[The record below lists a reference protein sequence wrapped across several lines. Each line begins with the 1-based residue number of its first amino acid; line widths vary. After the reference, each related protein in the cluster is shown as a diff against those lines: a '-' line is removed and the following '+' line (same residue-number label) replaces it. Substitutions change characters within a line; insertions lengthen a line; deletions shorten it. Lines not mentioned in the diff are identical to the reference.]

1 MAAVETVYHGN
12 VAVVRLTNE
21 PANAIG
27 RELVA
32 DLSAALEE
40 ARHKAGAMVIC
51 GGPKFFSIG
60 IDLPFLLTLE
70 SRDMAAF
77 WDSFTSLCFDLY
89 AVEIPVICALSGH
102 AVAGGNILALSADF
116 RFGCRE
122 KKRIGLNEIKL
133 GVPVP
138 GPADL
143 ILRQVVGDRV
153 ATRMMY
159 EGNFLSFEEAEAVG
173 LIDELHPADSVEE
186 RAVEKAAMLADFE
199 PKAFSAIKNGRV
211 DEVRSRHLETVREK
225 NERFL
230 DCWFS
235 EPVRRKLA
243 EAAKKF

>member
-12 VAVVRLTNE
+12 VAVVRLANK

-32 DLSAALEE
+32 DLSAALGD
-40 ARHKAGAMVIC
+40 ARHKAGAMVLC
-51 GGPKFFSIG
+51 GGTKFFSIG

-70 SRDMAAF
+70 RREMADF
-77 WDSFTSLCFDLY
+77 WDSFTGLCYDLY
-89 AVEIPVICALSGH
+89 AVEIPVVCALAGH

-116 RFGCRE
+116 RFGSRG
-122 KKRIGLNEIKL
+122 KNRIGLNEIKL

-159 EGNFLSFEEAEAVG
+159 EGNFLSFEEAETVG
-173 LIDELHPADSVEE
+173 LIDELHPADSVEK
-186 RAVEKAAMLADFE
+186 RAVEKAALLASFE
-199 PKAFSAIKNGRV
+199 QKAFSVIKNGRV
-211 DEVRSRHLETVREK
+211 DEVRNRHLETVREK

-230 DCWFS
+230 DCWFT
-235 EPVRRKLA
+235 EPVRQKLS